1 MFAFL
6 FQGQKGSSRSNQLRH
21 EAGIKAIHTGLCLEK
36 FHQGTLGYT
45 CALLCSGLR
54 LDDKVTE
61 TSCFSTPFLVQ
72 ALETDWAADEGNR
85 SRDAR
90 GKICTEESLLEARLY
105 KD

>member
-21 EAGIKAIHTGLCLEK
+21 QAGIKAIRTGLCVER

-54 LDDKVTE
+54 LDDKVVTE

-85 SRDAR
+85 SPDAC
-90 GKICTEESLLEARLY
+90 GKTEESLLEARLY